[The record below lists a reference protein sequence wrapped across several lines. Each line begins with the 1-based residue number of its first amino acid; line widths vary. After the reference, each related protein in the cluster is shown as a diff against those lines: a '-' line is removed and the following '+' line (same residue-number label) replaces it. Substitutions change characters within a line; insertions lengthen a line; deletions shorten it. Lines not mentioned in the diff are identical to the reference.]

1 MRCSGDRLSR
11 FHVFTEFPRLKIT
24 NSLNLFSKL
33 QLTFWQT
40 EDSHQNLINVST
52 QGKVGGPADQV
63 SRAVPLVWK
72 KRENKTISISALQ
85 SNSSLLISPK
95 YVQFNILKMCWQ
107 LNPFNG
113 TDNKQ
118 TISNLV
124 NKHPQETGFI

>member
-52 QGKVGGPADQV
+52 QGKVGE
-63 SRAVPLVWK
+63 LFLWFEK